1 MKVNDKGRPCPAWCR
16 VDHEAE
22 TFRDCY
28 SQKHGVKADLATA
41 GAEASLGTYEKEPEV
56 SAWIYGRQNR
66 GGFGGGWVTAQGPDG
81 AERLA
86 QALEAATNLTK
97 PQLRQLAAQV
107 RAARAE
113 AWPEQ
118 DKEAEA
124 G

>member
-16 VDHEAE
+16 IDHEAE
-22 TFRDCY
+22 ADRSCY
-28 SQKHGVKADLATA
+28 GRELTVKAEPSVA
-41 GAEASLGTYEKEPEV
+41 GAEASLGAYQKEPEISGLV
-56 SAWIYGRQNR
+56 TVQN
-66 GGFGGGWVTAQGPDG
+66 ASG

-86 QALEAATNLTK
+86 QALEAAADLTK
-97 PQLRQLAAQV
+97 PKLRQLAAQV
-107 RAARAE
+107 RVAAVE

>member
-1 MKVNDKGRPCPAWCR
+1 M
-16 VDHEAE
+16 
-22 TFRDCY
+22 
-28 SQKHGVKADLATA
+28 A

-66 GGFGGGWVTAQGPDG
+66 GGFGGGRVTVQGADG
-81 AERLA
+81 ADRLA

-113 AWPEQ
+113 AWPER
-118 DKEAEA
+118 DMEAEA